1 MSLNDVF
8 TSTQT
13 IVLRDGVCQ
22 NLSFQNIFGG
32 EFLHGEPCFRLD
44 ISAYML
50 NKIRDLLTYSAIK
63 WV

>member
-1 MSLNDVF
+1 MCLPRHKQSFFASLSKFV
-8 TSTQT
+8 
-13 IVLRDGVCQ
+13 VAKHLWW
-22 NLSFQNIFGG
+22 
-32 EFLHGEPCFRLD
+32 EFLQGEPCFRLD